1 MERGHIHWPK
11 CVCLL
16 ISNDIPIHSKLT
28 RLEFEFTLNYPL
40 STEYSERHQPANQLT
55 PTMSA
60 NNSDSLK
67 SVRPVTL
74 TLTNGKF
81 HRQLLWDIISHIIL
95 PPPPLK
101 PGYPTDYCNLGL
113 SCDLC

>member
-1 MERGHIHWPK
+1 MERGHIHRLK
-11 CVCLL
+11 SVCLL

-28 RLEFEFTLNYPL
+28 RLEFEFTLNYRPSL
-40 STEYSERHQPANQLT
+40 VRDTNDPTNQLT
-55 PTMSA
+55 TTMSA

-81 HRQLLWDIISHIIL
+81 HRQLLWDIISYSIL
-95 PPPPLK
+95 PPPPFRPNRL
-101 PGYPTDYCNLGL
+101 L
-113 SCDLC
+113 